1 MGVERDPKPDAAG
14 GSGITAGFRAFE
26 TVPEGRRLNSATP
39 LDKTFPPRHAAA
51 MAFESESP
59 LDSLW
64 KEYGRAFQDWDDLT
78 LARWLAQ
85 TLGELEGRAWRLSHP
100 LVGAYR
106 LGAQLAHEKQIWF
119 KRLATPPAAY
129 AESPCCRAPF
139 LPLLTRDVRESGLIC
154 QHCNETLVPFDEIPA
169 DIRAEIEAWTQQY
182 EPVHA
187 VAHWDDRQRRSAGN
201 YDAAYENAAERAEQ
215 LLARAGREI
224 APKLLNSYAAAVWED
239 QDECLE
245 VRPEDVQL

>member
-1 MGVERDPKPDAAG
+1 MNRIRRST
-14 GSGITAGFRAFE
+14 GSGRNTAGLFE
-26 TVPEGRRLNSATP
+26 E
-39 LDKTFPPRHAAA
+39 
-51 MAFESESP
+51 
-59 LDSLW
+59 
-64 KEYGRAFQDWDDLT
+64 WDDLT

-85 TLGELEGRAWRLSHP
+85 TLGQLEGRAWRLSHP

-106 LGAQLAHEKQIWF
+106 LAAQLAHDRQIWF

-169 DIRAEIEAWTQQY
+169 DLRAELDAWAQQY

-187 VAHWDDRQRRSAGN
+187 VAHWDDRQRRRVGN
-201 YDAAYENAAERAEQ
+201 YDAAYENAAKEAERFARARRPRTRAEAAEF
-215 LLARAGREI
+215 LSRRRLGGPGRMPRSAARGRGNMIYELGFAI
-224 APKLLNSYAAAVWED
+224 YD
-239 QDECLE
+239 
-245 VRPEDVQL
+245 